1 MYESNYGGR
10 KVIHYSCADTAKFI
24 RQALKENFAGV
35 KFSVRSSVYSG
46 GASIRVKYDDE
57 FVGEREVMA
66 IAKSFEGASFDG
78 MIDLKSYHNSEFN
91 GQEVS
96 WGADYVFVD
105 NDAKWR
111 ISRSEEE
118 ERYNKVMGW

>member
-10 KVIHYSCADTAKFI
+10 KVINYSCAETAKFI
-24 RQALKENFAGV
+24 RQALKEKFAGV

-46 GASIRVKYDDE
+46 GASIRVSYNDE
-57 FVGEREVMA
+57 SVSEREVMA
-66 IAKSFEGASFDG
+66 VAKFFEGATFDG
-78 MIDLKSYHNSEFN
+78 MIDLKSYHNSFFN

-96 WGADYVFVD
+96 WGSDYVFVD
-105 NDAKWR
+105 NEAKWS
-111 ISRSEEE
+111 ISRSEDE